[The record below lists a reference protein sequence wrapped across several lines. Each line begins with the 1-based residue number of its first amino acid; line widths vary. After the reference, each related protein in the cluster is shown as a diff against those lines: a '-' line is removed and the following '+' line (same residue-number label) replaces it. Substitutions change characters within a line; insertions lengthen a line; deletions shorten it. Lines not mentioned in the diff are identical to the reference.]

1 MGFKNYLNK
10 HLPEK
15 LWDVIDYLKDY
26 FTFKLNI
33 ISQPYKLP
41 VFSQEEDKKRLEGI
55 VKKIV
60 QSYAYKNINLQ
71 FGGFITKKRAAEL
84 KEEALKI
91 YFL

>member
-15 LWDVIDYLKDY
+15 LWYVMDYLKY
-26 FTFKLNI
+26 HFTFKLNI

-41 VFSQEEDKKRLEGI
+41 VFSAEEDKKRLEGI
-55 VKKIV
+55 VKEII
-60 QSYAYKNINLQ
+60 QNYAYGNINLQ
-71 FGGFITKKRAAEL
+71 FGRFLMEKRAAEL

-91 YFL
+91 QFL